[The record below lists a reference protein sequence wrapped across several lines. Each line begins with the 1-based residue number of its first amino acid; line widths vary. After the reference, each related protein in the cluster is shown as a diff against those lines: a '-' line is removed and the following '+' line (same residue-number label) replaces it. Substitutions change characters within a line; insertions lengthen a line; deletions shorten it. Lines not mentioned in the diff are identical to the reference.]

1 MPRRPGTSPAAR
13 EATDSPDTSDTL
25 VAKSARELRRLIG
38 ARELSPVELL
48 EACIARI
55 ERLNPF
61 VNAITATCFER
72 DGATR

>member
-13 EATDSPDTSDTL
+13 EAIDSPDTSDTL

-61 VNAITATCFER
+61 VNAITATCFDR
-72 DGATR
+72 DGAAR